1 MGILAAR
8 EAEEDGEEAKEVEE
22 VREEEE
28 EVGEEA
34 EEDGED
40 EEVVAPHDADEDDE
54 EAKFS
59 PTGGRSDGDMA
70 ALRERISA
78 GGVGGYKIR
87 FEALPAD
94 SFDYEQS
101 FEAGE
106 DKREDGEGDGEEAE
120 EEEEEVDGEEVEEEE
135 EDVDGEVDGE
145 EVEEEE
151 EEVDGEVD
159 GEEAE
164 EEDDGEE
171 AEVRVVNKLS
181 QKYFRDRLVEHF
193 NIMFRRGELRWP
205 KRRGTTAPSILTR

>member
-1 MGILAAR
+1 MGTTRTGILAAR

-40 EEVVAPHDADEDDE
+40 
-54 EAKFS
+54 
-59 PTGGRSDGDMA
+59 
-70 ALRERISA
+70 
-78 GGVGGYKIR
+78 
-87 FEALPAD
+87 ALPAD

-106 DKREDGEGDGEEAE
+106 DKREDGEGDGEEA
-120 EEEEEVDGEEVEEEE
+120 
-135 EDVDGEVDGE
+135 
-145 EVEEEE
+145 EEE

-205 KRRGTTAPSILTR
+205 KRRGTTPPSILTR